1 TNARIFQA
9 QKPEA
14 IIGALLEEAGITD
27 YAFALRNEH
36 AVREYCV
43 QYRES
48 DLAFITRL
56 AAEEGMYFFHE
67 YEEGKHR

>member
-1 TNARIFQA
+1 
-9 QKPEA
+9 
-14 IIGALLEEAGITD
+14 
-27 YAFALRNEH
+27 
-36 AVREYCV
+36 

-67 YEEGKHR
+67 YEEGKHRVVFADDVGALTKGPELF